1 METPLKIL
9 AVDDDFINLKL
20 ISSMLKRN
28 PQVGHIIEAT
38 NGLDAI
44 NLLKTHLDIHL
55 VLLDIKMP
63 IMDGIEF
70 LTTTQSMHEF
80 KNLPIIVL
88 TTDETRKYEAFEK
101 GAFDFL
107 VKPIREHEL
116 RSKIARVYDLYTG
129 DSLLHVNT
137 EQ

>member
-70 LTTTQSMHEF
+70 LTNTQSMHEF

-116 RSKIARVYDLYTG
+116 RSKIARVYELYAG

>member
-28 PQVGHIIEAT
+28 PQVGQIVEAT

-44 NLLKTHLDIHL
+44 NLLKTHKDIHL

-70 LTTTQSMHEF
+70 LINTQSMYEF

-88 TTDETRKYEAFEK
+88 TTNETRKYEAFDK

-107 VKPIREHEL
+107 VKPIREIEL
-116 RSKIARVYDLYTG
+116 RSKIARVYELYAG
-129 DSLLHVNT
+129 
-137 EQ
+137 Q